1 MDPKPSKRII
11 TNMAKLEEF
20 ELTESAARN
29 ALMSNVKE
37 MYKRGG
43 MSRITTATSVL
54 RLLQQDNMT

>member
-1 MDPKPSKRII
+1 MTTKSSERIT

-20 ELTESAARN
+20 ELTDSAARN
-29 ALMSNVKE
+29 ALMTNVKE

-43 MSRITTATSVL
+43 MSRITTATSLL